1 MDFKLVGIVACG
13 GAIGAVL
20 RYSIPSLFPGH
31 YGISNT
37 IVINLIG
44 SLFLGILFGAI
55 SAGLDI
61 SEETILL
68 IGTGFL
74 GAFTTMSTF
83 ALESIELI
91 QENQFMAIMYIFISV
106 FGSIF
111 LAWGGYS
118 VMINIMQ

>member
-1 MDFKLVGIVACG
+1 MDIKLVAIVACG
-13 GAIGAVL
+13 GATGAVL

-37 IVINLIG
+37 IIINLLG
-44 SLFLGILFGAI
+44 SLFVGILFGAI

-68 IGTGFL
+68 IGTGVL
-74 GAFTTMSTF
+74 GAFTTMSAF
-83 ALESIELI
+83 AIESIELI
-91 QENQFMAIMYIFISV
+91 QENQLMATVYIFISV

-111 LAWGGYS
+111 FAGGGYS
-118 VMINIMQ
+118 VIIYIMQ

>member
-1 MDFKLVGIVACG
+1 MDIKLVVIVAIG
-13 GAIGAVL
+13 GAIGVVS
-20 RYSIPSLFPGH
+20 RYSIPSLFPGR

-61 SEETILL
+61 SEETVLL

-83 ALESIELI
+83 ALESVELM
-91 QENQFMAIMYIFISV
+91 QENQFMAIMYIFISI

-118 VMINIMQ
+118 VMINFMQ

>member
-1 MDFKLVGIVACG
+1 MDIKLVAIVACG
-13 GAIGAVL
+13 GATGAVL

-44 SLFLGILFGAI
+44 SLFVGILFGAI

-61 SEETILL
+61 NEETILL

-74 GAFTTMSTF
+74 GAFTTMSAF
-83 ALESIELI
+83 AIESMELI
-91 QENQFMAIMYIFISV
+91 QENQLAASLYFFISV
-106 FGSIF
+106 LGSIF
-111 LAWGGYS
+111 FAWGGYS
-118 VMINIMQ
+118 VIIYIMQ